1 MGGLCPTNPCRTW
14 TILKFLQFI
23 DLLFPNIMRYTG
35 PKVKRA
41 RRLGF
46 AFTDKDAKIL
56 QKRNFAPGQ
65 HGQSRARI
73 SEYGMQLREKQ
84 KAKINYGVTERQFLR
99 YFEKASNK
107 QGVTGDFL
115 LQMLE
120 LRLDNIV
127 YRLGFAATRAQARQ
141 LVNHGFFEVNGKKVD
156 IPSYATRP
164 GDVISVRENKKNAK
178 YMQVQKEILK
188 NFKSQDWVELK
199 AADFSGKVLSSPTPE
214 QIGNLIDTQ
223 LIVEHYSRI

>member
-1 MGGLCPTNPCRTW
+1 
-14 TILKFLQFI
+14 
-23 DLLFPNIMRYTG
+23 MRYTG

-46 AFTDKDAKIL
+46 AFTDKDARIL

-65 HGQSRARI
+65 HGQNRVRI

-99 YFEKASNK
+99 YFDKALK
-107 QGVTGDFL
+107 QPGVTGDYL
-115 LQMLE
+115 LKLLE
-120 LRLDNIV
+120 LRLDNIIF
-127 YRLGFAATRAQARQ
+127 RLGFAATRAQARQ

-156 IPSYATRP
+156 IPSFATRP
-164 GDVISVRENKKNAK
+164 GDVITVREGKKTSK
-178 YMQVQKEILK
+178 YMQTQKEILK
-188 NFKSQDWVELK
+188 NFKTQDWVELK
-199 AADFSGKVLSSPTPE
+199 AQDFSGKVLSTPTPE

>member
-1 MGGLCPTNPCRTW
+1 
-14 TILKFLQFI
+14 
-23 DLLFPNIMRYTG
+23 MRYTG

-65 HGQSRARI
+65 HGQGRSRI
-73 SEYGMQLREKQ
+73 SEYGLQLREKQ

-99 YFEKASNK
+99 YFEKALK
-107 QGVTGDFL
+107 RPGVTGNYL
-115 LQMLE
+115 LELLE

-127 YRLGFAATRAQARQ
+127 FRLGYATTRAQARQ

-164 GDVISVRENKKNAK
+164 GDVVTVRENKKTSK
-178 YMQVQKEILK
+178 YMTTQKEALK

-199 AADFSGKVLSSPTPE
+199 PQDMSGKVLSVPTPE